1 MHPDVRVLSYVR
13 ATDAEERS
21 GLIGYLRVASG
32 SLVIDGVTLRRTA
45 AGRFA
50 LSFPERT
57 DRSGRR
63 HAIVRPVDQ
72 AAREAIERELLG
84 QLGQGSAPP
93 VSRETGHASVARP

>member
-1 MHPDVRVLSYVR
+1 MPPDVRVLSYVR

-72 AAREAIERELLG
+72 AAREAIERELLD
-84 QLGQGSAPP
+84 QLGQSPGMP
-93 VSRETGHASVARP
+93 GHPLSVARP